1 MDGARRAASGAGR
14 GAAAPARAC
23 GRPAAPRRAAPRRGR
38 IPRESLRSPRARR
51 WRSQEPASSLTRG
64 YGGALPADAHDRG
77 VGQVGAETVLLP
89 EPAGQGREDLEVDL
103 LLGTAAPADEV
114 PVALGVGPEPPRYP
128 VVEVRVGDV
137 AELLEHLEVAVDGG
151 G

>member
-1 MDGARRAASGAGR
+1 MRWTARGGPLAGR
-14 GAAAPARAC
+14 AEEQ
-23 GRPAAPRRAAPRRGR
+23 RRLPERGGDQRRG
-38 IPRESLRSPRARR
+38 
-51 WRSQEPASSLTRG
+51 
-64 YGGALPADAHDRG
+64 HDRG
-77 VGQVGAETVLLP
+77 VGQVGAEAVLRP

-103 LLGTAAPADEV
+103 LLGTTAPADEV

-151 G
+151 GIDL